1 VGLTTPHH
9 KHFSCYEMFQST
21 SDLDWFFERVQ
32 WWAFVNMVMNL
43 QVPYESRIF
52 FDKLS
57 DDQLLK

>member
-1 VGLTTPHH
+1 
-9 KHFSCYEMFQST
+9 MFQST

-52 FDKLS
+52 FGKLS